1 MSTLS
6 SVGVVGLGATARG
19 VIPATR
25 RGARARVAAR
35 PVASTR
41 AGETSSSVAWAHR
54 GSPSC
59 RRRVNSGARGDAVCR
74 RGFLDR
80 LFGGDKKGSDDAKG
94 DDRAASKPADAP
106 EADAEASTGAPTATA
121 SDDGSGA
128 AVAPSP
134 VPTPKVRVE
143 YDMPKPDYNN
153 TMSALDSM
161 IGSTDEELMR
171 EEEARA
177 DDAAYAEATKRREE
191 RDAAKA
197 SSDENDGVTLS
208 VAPGVLDA
216 IEQAEKARKGGGA
229 VDPELKGSKP
239 TGETNEETKKKIQV
253 TLDDK
258 AVKQMLDKDSWLDNV
273 VDGLSESA
281 ERERDDRSPEENAKL
296 DKVLAD
302 LSDLAKKDKG
312 ERSSD
317 EVREK
322 FESLFEIL
330 EISDEPAVPKED
342 LERLK
347 TEVFGYNTFWV
358 TGTEELGAEIA
369 GEGVL
374 VKGNL
379 RAPRQAVFEKVQA
392 GCDRLFPGKY
402 TVFVLEEPGGLF
414 DDDSSSPASTSGSFD
429 SSDPTASTRGPRVS
443 FLIVPAD
450 KAGPNPNTSG
460 WQYLIAMVLFALT
473 AGSALQLGLV
483 AEVSRLPQATMD
495 WLAAGSQGIDTTLAP
510 GELPPGLEDFDVQK
524 YVESAFPIAGGIWAT
539 TAAHEVGHMIAASVR
554 GVKIGIPFL
563 IPNGQLGT
571 FGSITQ
577 IKSLPKTREDIFDV
591 AIAGPIAGTVVAST
605 LFFYG
610 LALSAG
616 GDPNELLP
624 IPSELF
630 SGSLLLGSVSE
641 IFLGDTAAAAKGVMV
656 HPLFIAGWYALIL
669 FPAILFPPAR
679 LDNKSREDNTPTL
692 PRRLFG
698 VTQGAKG

>member
-54 GSPSC
+54 GS
-59 RRRVNSGARGDAVCR
+59 RRLNSGARGDAVVR

-94 DDRAASKPADAP
+94 DDVAASKPADAP
-106 EADAEASTGAPTATA
+106 EANAEAPTGAPTATA
-121 SDDGSGA
+121 PADGSGA
-128 AVAPSP
+128 PVAPSP

-197 SSDENDGVTLS
+197 SSDDNDGVTLS

-414 DDDSSSPASTSGSFD
+414 DDDSSSSASTSGSFD
-429 SSDPTASTRGPRVS
+429 SSDPTASSRGPRVS

-450 KAGPNPNTSG
+450 KAGPNPSTSG
-460 WQYLIAMVLFALT
+460 WQYLIATVLFALT

-510 GELPPGLEDFDVQK
+510 GELPPGLEDFDVQR

-591 AIAGPIAGTVVAST
+591 AVAGPIAGTVVAST
-605 LFFYG
+605 LFFVG

-669 FPAILFPPAR
+669 FPSILFPPAR

-698 VTQGAKG
+698 VTQGAQG

>member
-54 GSPSC
+54 GS
-59 RRRVNSGARGDAVCR
+59 RRLNSGARGDAVVR

-94 DDRAASKPADAP
+94 DDTGASKPADAP
-106 EADAEASTGAPTATA
+106 EANAEAPTGAPTATA
-121 SDDGSGA
+121 PDVGSGA
-128 AVAPSP
+128 PVAPSP

-177 DDAAYAEATKRREE
+177 DDAAYAEATKRRQE

-229 VDPELKGSKP
+229 VDPELKGAKP

-414 DDDSSSPASTSGSFD
+414 DDDSSSSASTSGSFD
-429 SSDPTASTRGPRVS
+429 SSDPSASTRGPRVS

-460 WQYLIAMVLFALT
+460 WQYLIATVLFALT

-605 LFFYG
+605 LFFVG

-669 FPAILFPPAR
+669 FPSILFPPAR

-698 VTQGAKG
+698 VTQGAQG

>member
-54 GSPSC
+54 GS
-59 RRRVNSGARGDAVCR
+59 RRVNSGARGDAVVR

-94 DDRAASKPADAP
+94 DNTAASKPADAP
-106 EADAEASTGAPTATA
+106 EANAEAPTGAPTATG
-121 SDDGSGA
+121 STDGSGA
-128 AVAPSP
+128 AVAPSPP

-216 IEQAEKARKGGGA
+216 IEQAEKARKGGV
-229 VDPELKGSKP
+229 VDSELKGSKP

-322 FESLFEIL
+322 FESLF
-330 EISDEPAVPKED
+330 
-342 LERLK
+342 
-347 TEVFGYNTFWV
+347 
-358 TGTEELGAEIA
+358 
-369 GEGVL
+369 
-374 VKGNL
+374 
-379 RAPRQAVFEKVQA
+379 
-392 GCDRLFPGKY
+392 
-402 TVFVLEEPGGLF
+402 
-414 DDDSSSPASTSGSFD
+414 
-429 SSDPTASTRGPRVS
+429 
-443 FLIVPAD
+443 
-450 KAGPNPNTSG
+450 
-460 WQYLIAMVLFALT
+460 
-473 AGSALQLGLV
+473 
-483 AEVSRLPQATMD
+483 
-495 WLAAGSQGIDTTLAP
+495 
-510 GELPPGLEDFDVQK
+510 
-524 YVESAFPIAGGIWAT
+524 
-539 TAAHEVGHMIAASVR
+539 
-554 GVKIGIPFL
+554 
-563 IPNGQLGT
+563 
-571 FGSITQ
+571 
-577 IKSLPKTREDIFDV
+577 
-591 AIAGPIAGTVVAST
+591 
-605 LFFYG
+605 
-610 LALSAG
+610 
-616 GDPNELLP
+616 
-624 IPSELF
+624 
-630 SGSLLLGSVSE
+630 
-641 IFLGDTAAAAKGVMV
+641 
-656 HPLFIAGWYALIL
+656 
-669 FPAILFPPAR
+669 
-679 LDNKSREDNTPTL
+679 
-692 PRRLFG
+692 
-698 VTQGAKG
+698 

>member
-41 AGETSSSVAWAHR
+41 AGETSSSVAWALHR
-54 GSPSC
+54 GS
-59 RRRVNSGARGDAVCR
+59 RRVNSGARADAVVR

-80 LFGGDKKGSDDAKG
+80 LFGGDKKGSDDAKA
-94 DDRAASKPADAP
+94 DDVAASKPADAP
-106 EADAEASTGAPTATA
+106 DAEAPTGAPTATG
-121 SDDGSGA
+121 STDGSGA
-128 AVAPSP
+128 AVAPSAP

-197 SSDENDGVTLS
+197 SSDDNDGVTLS

-229 VDPELKGSKP
+229 VDPELKGAKP

-302 LSDLAKKDKG
+302 LSDLAKKDKD

-414 DDDSSSPASTSGSFD
+414 DDDSSSSASTSGSFD

-510 GELPPGLEDFDVQK
+510 GELPPGLEDFDVQR

-641 IFLGDTAAAAKGVMV
+641 IFLGDTGAAAKGVMV

-669 FPAILFPPAR
+669 FPSILFPPAR

-698 VTQGAKG
+698 VTQGAEG

>member
-54 GSPSC
+54 GS
-59 RRRVNSGARGDAVCR
+59 RRVDSGARGDAVVR

-94 DDRAASKPADAP
+94 DDTGASKPADAP
-106 EADAEASTGAPTATA
+106 EADAEASTGAPTATG
-121 SDDGSGA
+121 STDGSGA
-128 AVAPSP
+128 PSASSP

-177 DDAAYAEATKRREE
+177 DDAAYAEATKRRQE

-229 VDPELKGSKP
+229 VDPELKGAKP
-239 TGETNEETKKKIQV
+239 TAETNEETKKKIQV

-414 DDDSSSPASTSGSFD
+414 DDDSSSSASTSGSFD

-460 WQYLIAMVLFALT
+460 WQYLIATVLFALT

-539 TAAHEVGHMIAASVR
+539 TAAHEVGHMIAASSAR
-554 GVKIGIPFL
+554 
-563 IPNGQLGT
+563 
-571 FGSITQ
+571 
-577 IKSLPKTREDIFDV
+577 REDRHPVPHSQRPARHVRQHHADQV
-591 AIAGPIAGTVVAST
+591 AAEDARGHLRRGHRGAHRGNGGGVHSVLCRLGAERGRGPERASSDPIRALQRVAAVRVR
-605 LFFYG
+605 LGDFPRGYG
-610 LALSAG
+610 RGGQG
-616 GDPNELLP
+616 GDGAPAVHRRMVRSHSFP
-624 IPSELF
+624 QDSY
-630 SGSLLLGSVSE
+630 SRSV
-641 IFLGDTAAAAKGVMV
+641 G
-656 HPLFIAGWYALIL
+656 
-669 FPAILFPPAR
+669 
-679 LDNKSREDNTPTL
+679 
-692 PRRLFG
+692 
-698 VTQGAKG
+698 Q

>member
-1 MSTLS
+1 MD
-6 SVGVVGLGATARG
+6 
-19 VIPATR
+19 PE
-25 RGARARVAAR
+25 R
-35 PVASTR
+35 PVA
-41 AGETSSSVAWAHR
+41 
-54 GSPSC
+54 PS
-59 RRRVNSGARGDAVCR
+59 A
-74 RGFLDR
+74 
-80 LFGGDKKGSDDAKG
+80 
-94 DDRAASKPADAP
+94 
-106 EADAEASTGAPTATA
+106 
-121 SDDGSGA
+121 
-128 AVAPSP
+128 P

-177 DDAAYAEATKRREE
+177 DDAAYAEATKRRQE

-229 VDPELKGSKP
+229 VDPELKGAKP

-414 DDDSSSPASTSGSFD
+414 DDDSSSSASTSGSFD

-460 WQYLIAMVLFALT
+460 WQYLIATGPLRAHRGQRASTRSRRGGLT
-473 AGSALQLGLV
+473 ASPGDDGLARRGV
-483 AEVSRLPQATMD
+483 AGHRHHPRTRR
-495 WLAAGSQGIDTTLAP
+495 AP
-510 GELPPGLEDFDVQK
+510 TRPRGLRRPE
-524 YVESAFPIAGGIWAT
+524 
-539 TAAHEVGHMIAASVR
+539 VR
-554 GVKIGIPFL
+554 GERFS
-563 IPNGQLGT
+563 NRRRHLGDD
-571 FGSITQ
+571 GGARGRSHDRRL
-577 IKSLPKTREDIFDV
+577 SARREDRHPVPHSQRPARHVRQHHTDQVPAKDARGHLRRGRRGAHRGNGGGVYSVLCRLGAERGRGPERASSDPVRAVQRV
-591 AIAGPIAGTVVAST
+591 AAVRVR
-605 LFFYG
+605 
-610 LALSAG
+610 
-616 GDPNELLP
+616 
-624 IPSELF
+624 
-630 SGSLLLGSVSE
+630 
-641 IFLGDTAAAAKGVMV
+641 LGD
-656 HPLFIAGWYALIL
+656 
-669 FPAILFPPAR
+669 FPR
-679 LDNKSREDNTPTL
+679 GYG
-692 PRRLFG
+692 PRRPRG
-698 VTQGAKG
+698 

>member
-41 AGETSSSVAWAHR
+41 AGETSSSVAWALHR
-54 GSPSC
+54 GS
-59 RRRVNSGARGDAVCR
+59 RRLNSGARGDAVVR

-106 EADAEASTGAPTATA
+106 EADAEASTGAPTATG
-121 SDDGSGA
+121 STDGSGA

-414 DDDSSSPASTSGSFD
+414 DDDSSSSASTSGSFD

-460 WQYLIAMVLFALT
+460 WQYLIATVLFALT

-641 IFLGDTAAAAKGVMV
+641 VFLGDTGAAAKGVMV

-669 FPAILFPPAR
+669 FPILIPAR

-698 VTQGAKG
+698 VTQGAQG

>member
-41 AGETSSSVAWAHR
+41 AGETSSSVAWALHR
-54 GSPSC
+54 GS
-59 RRRVNSGARGDAVCR
+59 RRVNSGARGDAVVR

-80 LFGGDKKGSDDAKG
+80 LFGGDKKGSDDAKA
-94 DDRAASKPADAP
+94 DDVAASKPADAP
-106 EADAEASTGAPTATA
+106 DAEAPTGAPTATG
-121 SDDGSGA
+121 STDGSGA
-128 AVAPSP
+128 AVAPSAP

-177 DDAAYAEATKRREE
+177 DDAAYAEATKRRQE

-229 VDPELKGSKP
+229 VDPELKGAKP

-414 DDDSSSPASTSGSFD
+414 DDDSSSSASTSGSFD
-429 SSDPTASTRGPRVS
+429 SSDPPASTRGPRVS

-460 WQYLIAMVLFALT
+460 WQYLIATVLFALT

-510 GELPPGLEDFDVQK
+510 GELPPGLEDFDVQR

-605 LFFYG
+605 LFFVG

-641 IFLGDTAAAAKGVMV
+641 IFLGDTGAAAKGVMV

-669 FPAILFPPAR
+669 FPQ
-679 LDNKSREDNTPTL
+679 DSYSRSV
-692 PRRLFG
+692 G
-698 VTQGAKG
+698 Q

>member
-1 MSTLS
+1 
-6 SVGVVGLGATARG
+6 VV
-19 VIPATR
+19 
-25 RGARARVAAR
+25 
-35 PVASTR
+35 
-41 AGETSSSVAWAHR
+41 
-54 GSPSC
+54 
-59 RRRVNSGARGDAVCR
+59 R

-106 EADAEASTGAPTATA
+106 EADAKASTGAPTATA
-121 SDDGSGA
+121 RDDGSGA

-153 TMSALDSM
+153 TMSALESM

-177 DDAAYAEATKRREE
+177 DDAAYAEATRRREE

-197 SSDENDGVTLS
+197 SSDDNDGVTLS

-229 VDPELKGSKP
+229 VDSETKSFGAKP

-258 AVKQMLDKDSWLDNV
+258 AVKQMMDKDSWLDNV

-358 TGTEELGAEIA
+358 TGTEDLGAEIA

-392 GCDRLFPGKY
+392 GCDRLFPDKY

-414 DDDSSSPASTSGSFD
+414 DDDSSSSASTSGSFD
-429 SSDPTASTRGPRVS
+429 SSDPSASTRGPRVS

-460 WQYLIAMVLFALT
+460 WQYLIATVLFALT

-510 GELPPGLEDFDVQK
+510 GELPPGLEDFDVQR

-591 AIAGPIAGTVVAST
+591 AIAGPDRGNGGGVHSVLLRLGAERGRGPERASSDPIRALQRVAAVRVR
-605 LFFYG
+605 LGDFPRGYG
-610 LALSAG
+610 RGGQG
-616 GDPNELLP
+616 GDGAPAVHRGMVRSHSFPTRFLFPLGWTISLVKTIHRLYPEGC
-624 IPSELF
+624 SELP
-630 SGSLLLGSVSE
+630 
-641 IFLGDTAAAAKGVMV
+641 K
-656 HPLFIAGWYALIL
+656 
-669 FPAILFPPAR
+669 AR
-679 LDNKSREDNTPTL
+679 RAEKSS
-692 PRRLFG
+692 PRRGFCRLPVW
-698 VTQGAKG
+698 VTSMTLKTDFQPASYE

>member
-54 GSPSC
+54 GS
-59 RRRVNSGARGDAVCR
+59 RRVNSGARGDAVVR

-94 DDRAASKPADAP
+94 DETGASKPADAP
-106 EADAEASTGAPTATA
+106 EADAEAPTGAPTATG
-121 SDDGSGA
+121 STDGSGA

-177 DDAAYAEATKRREE
+177 DDAAYAEATKRRQE

-197 SSDENDGVTLS
+197 SSDDNDGVTLS

-414 DDDSSSPASTSGSFD
+414 DDDSSSSASTSGSFD
-429 SSDPTASTRGPRVS
+429 SSDPPASTRGPRVS

-510 GELPPGLEDFDVQK
+510 GELPPGLEDFDVQR

-641 IFLGDTAAAAKGVMV
+641 IFLGDTGAAAKGVMV

-669 FPAILFPPAR
+669 FPSILFPPAR

-698 VTQGAKG
+698 VTQGAQG

>member
-153 TMSALDSM
+153 TMSALESM

-177 DDAAYAEATKRREE
+177 DDAAYAEATRRREE

-197 SSDENDGVTLS
+197 SSDDNDGVTLS

-216 IEQAEKARKGGGA
+216 IEQAEKARKGGA
-229 VDPELKGSKP
+229 VDSELKGSKP

-258 AVKQMLDKDSWLDNV
+258 AVKQMMDKDSWLDNV

-347 TEVFGYNTFWV
+347 TEVFGYNSFWV
-358 TGTEELGAEIA
+358 TGTEDLGAEIA

-392 GCDRLFPGKY
+392 GCDRLFPDKY

-414 DDDSSSPASTSGSFD
+414 DDDSSSSASTSGSFD
-429 SSDPTASTRGPRVS
+429 SSDPSASTRGPRVS

-510 GELPPGLEDFDVQK
+510 GELPPGLEDFDVQR

-641 IFLGDTAAAAKGVMV
+641 IFLGDTGAAAKGVMV

-669 FPAILFPPAR
+669 FPILIPAR

-698 VTQGAKG
+698 VTQGAQG

>member
-54 GSPSC
+54 GS
-59 RRRVNSGARGDAVCR
+59 RRVNSGARGDAVVR

-94 DDRAASKPADAP
+94 DNPAASKPADAP
-106 EADAEASTGAPTATA
+106 EANAEAPTGAPTATG
-121 SDDGSGA
+121 STDGSGA

-177 DDAAYAEATKRREE
+177 DDAAYAEATKRRQE

-229 VDPELKGSKP
+229 VDPELKGAKP

-510 GELPPGLEDFDVQK
+510 GELPPGLEDFDVQR

-591 AIAGPIAGTVVAST
+591 AVAGPIAGTVVAST
-605 LFFYG
+605 LFFVG

-669 FPAILFPPAR
+669 FPSILFPPAR

-698 VTQGAKG
+698 VTQGAQG